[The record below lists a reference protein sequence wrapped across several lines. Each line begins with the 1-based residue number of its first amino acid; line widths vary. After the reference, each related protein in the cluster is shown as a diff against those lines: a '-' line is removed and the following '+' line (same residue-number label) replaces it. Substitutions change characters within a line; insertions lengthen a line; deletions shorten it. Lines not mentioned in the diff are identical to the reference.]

1 MRPYVSI
8 TQATALEVLSSPLSL
23 LVLLAA
29 LAMEVFAPVFHYHQF
44 GDATRMA
51 RDAAI
56 SALFTCGA
64 VFAVFGAIRSV
75 RREIETGTMEMALAH
90 PVSRSGFFLAKAAG
104 VAVAFTV
111 FAVAV
116 IGIAL
121 TMFAGAA
128 VGGAIAEETAQLA
141 RVYGPCVAAGVAAM
155 VLPLVL
161 AAALNRFFRFRFTL
175 TAFLLATAIAAA
187 AGVSSMFLAG
197 GDAMRLVPAAVLAI
211 APAYVLTAAA
221 AAFAV
226 RFRANAAAAL
236 SGVALV
242 LMLPAADNYYR
253 AEALARGGTVPPA
266 YVALALA
273 AAVPAVVGFLLI
285 GIHFSRNRE

>member
-1 MRPYVSI
+1 MKPYFSI
-8 TQATALEVLSSPLSL
+8 TLATALEVLSSPLSL
-23 LVLLAA
+23 LVMLAA

-44 GDATRMA
+44 GDPTRMA

-56 SALFTCGA
+56 SALFTCGT
-64 VFAVFGAIRSV
+64 VFAVFGAVRSV

-90 PVSRSGFFLAKAAG
+90 PVSRGGFFLAKAAG
-104 VAVAFTV
+104 VGVAFTV

-116 IGIAL
+116 AGIAL
-121 TMFAGAA
+121 AMFAGAA

-175 TAFLLATAIAAA
+175 TAFLLATAIAVV
-187 AGVSSMFLAG
+187 AGAWSAFLAG
-197 GDAMRLVPAAVLAI
+197 GDAIRLLPAVVLAT
-211 APAYVLTAAA
+211 APSYALAAAA
-221 AAFAV
+221 AAFAM

-236 SGVALV
+236 SGVALA
-242 LMLPAADNYYR
+242 LMLPAADTSYR
-253 AEALARGGTVPPA
+253 AEALARGGTIPPV

-273 AAVPAVVGFLLI
+273 AAIPAVAGFLLI

>member
-1 MRPYVSI
+1 MKPYVSI

-23 LVLLAA
+23 LVMLAA

-90 PVSRSGFFLAKAAG
+90 PVSRGGFFLAKAAG

-111 FAVAV
+111 FAVVV

-175 TAFLLATAIAAA
+175 TAFLLATAIAVV
-187 AGVSSMFLAG
+187 AGTASAFLAG
-197 GDAMRLVPAAVLAI
+197 GDALRLLPAVVLAI
-211 APAYVLTAAA
+211 APAYALVAAA

-236 SGVALV
+236 SGVALA

-253 AEALARGGTVPPA
+253 AEALARGGTIPSA

-273 AAVPAVVGFLLI
+273 AAIPAVVGFLLI

>member
-1 MRPYVSI
+1 MKPYFSI

-23 LVLLAA
+23 LVMLAA

-44 GDATRMA
+44 GDPTRMA
-51 RDAAI
+51 RDAAV
-56 SALFTCGA
+56 SALFTCGT
-64 VFAVFGAIRSV
+64 VFAVFGAVRSV

-90 PVSRSGFFLAKAAG
+90 PVSRGGFFLAKAAG
-104 VAVAFTV
+104 VGVAFTV

-116 IGIAL
+116 AGIAL
-121 TMFAGAA
+121 AMFAGAA

-187 AGVSSMFLAG
+187 AGAWSAFLAG
-197 GDAMRLVPAAVLAI
+197 GDAIRLLPAVVLAT
-211 APAYVLTAAA
+211 APSYALAAAA
-221 AAFAV
+221 AAFAM

-236 SGVALV
+236 SGVALA
-242 LMLPAADNYYR
+242 LILPAADNYYR
-253 AEALARGGTVPPA
+253 AEALARGGTIPPA
-266 YVALALA
+266 YVAFALA
-273 AAVPAVVGFLLI
+273 AAIPAVAGFLLI

>member
-104 VAVAFTV
+104 VAVSFTV

-161 AAALNRFFRFRFTL
+161 AAALNRFFRFRFPCL
-175 TAFLLATAIAAA
+175 FAAYIQTAHHAIRLYYIPTPLYREKNRQGKRCTAVCPLFIAKQH
-187 AGVSSMFLAG
+187 F
-197 GDAMRLVPAAVLAI
+197 RLHRAL
-211 APAYVLTAAA
+211 
-221 AAFAV
+221 
-226 RFRANAAAAL
+226 RFYTVFPLSAN
-236 SGVALV
+236 
-242 LMLPAADNYYR
+242 NFR
-253 AEALARGGTVPPA
+253 TR
-266 YVALALA
+266 
-273 AAVPAVVGFLLI
+273 
-285 GIHFSRNRE
+285 

>member
-1 MRPYVSI
+1 MKPYFSI
-8 TQATALEVLSSPLSL
+8 TLATALEVLSSPLSL
-23 LVLLAA
+23 LVMLAA

-44 GDATRMA
+44 GDPTRMA

-56 SALFTCGA
+56 SALFTCGT
-64 VFAVFGAIRSV
+64 VFAVFGAVRSV

-90 PVSRSGFFLAKAAG
+90 PVSRGGFFLAKAAG
-104 VAVAFTV
+104 VGVAFTV

-116 IGIAL
+116 AGIAL
-121 TMFAGAA
+121 AMFAGAA

-175 TAFLLATAIAAA
+175 TAFLLATAIAVV
-187 AGVSSMFLAG
+187 AGAWSAFLAG
-197 GDAMRLVPAAVLAI
+197 GDAIRLLPAVVLAT
-211 APAYVLTAAA
+211 APSYALAAAA
-221 AAFAV
+221 AAFAM

-236 SGVALV
+236 SGVALA

-253 AEALARGGTVPPA
+253 AEALARGGTIPPV

-273 AAVPAVVGFLLI
+273 AAIPAVAGFLLI

>member
-23 LVLLAA
+23 LVMLAA

-64 VFAVFGAIRSV
+64 VFAVFGAIRSI

-90 PVSRSGFFLAKAAG
+90 PVSRGGFFLAKAAG
-104 VAVAFTV
+104 IAVAFTV

-175 TAFLLATAIAAA
+175 TAFLLATAIAAV
-187 AGVSSMFLAG
+187 AGTWSAFLAG

-211 APAYVLTAAA
+211 APAYVLVAAA
-221 AAFAV
+221 TAFAV

-253 AEALARGGTVPPA
+253 AEALARGGTIPLA

-273 AAVPAVVGFLLI
+273 AAIPAVAGFLLI